1 MAKNAK
7 TTISKR
13 TAVNNEASWKVVKE
27 FIATGIRR
35 IDASHERV
43 MFYVH
48 SCRADMTGIH
58 GCITVYTRGNDCWIL
73 SEPLKKGVYIGN
85 VAYYV
90 CDSLPIAALLCPDDP
105 IGVVRDGATWIASK
119 TALANTLREKQ
130 HSITNDAKGAIMEM
144 INTRN
149 LC

>member
-1 MAKNAK
+1 
-7 TTISKR
+7 
-13 TAVNNEASWKVVKE
+13 
-27 FIATGIRR
+27 
-35 IDASHERV
+35 
-43 MFYVH
+43 
-48 SCRADMTGIH
+48 MTGIH

-85 VAYYV
+85 VAYRV

-105 IGVVRDGATWIASK
+105 IGVVQDGAIWIASK
-119 TALANTLREKQ
+119 TALAKTLREKQ

>member
-48 SCRADMTGIH
+48 DCRADMTGIH
-58 GCITVYTRGNDCWIL
+58 GCITVYNRGNDCWIL

-85 VAYYV
+85 VAYRV

-105 IGVVRDGATWIASK
+105 IGVVQDGAIWIASK
-119 TALANTLREKQ
+119 TALAKTLREKQ